1 MTVTLPWPPSVNHY
15 WQRNKNGGMRIGA
28 AGLAF
33 RERVAQTLPR
43 QPPMTGPLTVQI
55 EAWAPDRRKRDLDNI
70 LKATLD
76 ALTHAG
82 AIEDD
87 SQVWDLRIYW
97 ASENGQ
103 KLLGGAINVWV
114 IPQ

>member
-15 WQRNKNGGMRIGA
+15 WQRNKNGGMRISA
-28 AGLAF
+28 EGLSF
-33 RERVAQTLPR
+33 RERVAWSLPKHETL
-43 QPPMTGPLTVQI
+43 TGPLSVQI

-82 AIEDD
+82 AMGDD
-87 SQVWDLRIYW
+87 SQVWDLRVYW
-97 ASENGQ
+97 ASANGQ
-103 KLLGGAINVWV
+103 KLIGAHPAESGGG
-114 IPQ
+114 

>member
-1 MTVTLPWPPSVNHY
+1 MNVTLPWPPSVNHY
-15 WQRNKNGGMRIGA
+15 WQRNKNGGMRISA
-28 AGLAF
+28 EGLSF
-33 RERVAQTLPR
+33 RERVAWTLPK
-43 QPPMTGPLTVQI
+43 QPPLTGPLSVQI

-82 AIEDD
+82 AMGDD

-97 ASENGQ
+97 ASANGQ
-103 KLLGGAINVWV
+103 KLIGGMVKVWV
-114 IPQ
+114 TPQ